1 MKHEKHV
8 ITSFCFI
15 VYFSVLL
22 FILGINMSDFFKWLL
37 IFIDTVL
44 ALLIYYFLN
53 KKIRGCNS
61 SQQNISEERKIKIKN
76 KLNKIKK
83 KISFLTYSFMIIFLF
98 AGLVNNGDFYVKH
111 IYPFFQNRFSNNKI
125 FNWIIIV
132 SPLCLIIAIYN
143 LYHEI
148 IKIIDEKYNL

>member
-8 ITSFCFI
+8 MISFCLI

-37 IFIDTVL
+37 IFIDTVIV
-44 ALLIYYFLN
+44 LLIYYFVI

-61 SQQNISEERKIKIKN
+61 SQQNISEERKIKIIN
-76 KLNKIKK
+76 KLNQIKK
-83 KISFLTYSFMIIFLF
+83 IISFLTYSFMIIFLF

>member
-8 ITSFCFI
+8 IISFCFI

-22 FILGINMSDFFKWLL
+22 FVLGINMSDFFKWLL

-61 SQQNISEERKIKIKN
+61 SQQNISEERKIKIIN
-76 KLNKIKK
+76 KLNQIKK
-83 KISFLTYSFMIIFLF
+83 IISFLTYSFMIIFLF

>member
-1 MKHEKHV
+1 
-8 ITSFCFI
+8 
-15 VYFSVLL
+15 
-22 FILGINMSDFFKWLL
+22 MSDFFKWLL

-53 KKIRGCNS
+53 KKIRGYNS

-83 KISFLTYSFMIIFLF
+83 IISFLTYLFMIIFLF

-148 IKIIDEKYNL
+148 IKNIDEKYNL

>member
-8 ITSFCFI
+8 IISFCFI

-37 IFIDTVL
+37 IFIDTVIV
-44 ALLIYYFLN
+44 LLIYYFVI
-53 KKIRGCNS
+53 KKISGCNS
-61 SQQNISEERKIKIKN
+61 SQQNISEERKIKN
-76 KLNKIKK
+76 KLNQIKK
-83 KISFLTYSFMIIFLF
+83 IISFLTYSFMIIFLF

>member
-8 ITSFCFI
+8 MISFCLI

-37 IFIDTVL
+37 IFIDTVIV
-44 ALLIYYFLN
+44 LLIYYSVI

-83 KISFLTYSFMIIFLF
+83 IISFLTYSFMIIFLF

>member
-8 ITSFCFI
+8 MISFCLI

-37 IFIDTVL
+37 IFIDTVMI
-44 ALLIYYFLN
+44 LLIYYFVI
-53 KKIRGCNS
+53 KKIRECNS

-76 KLNKIKK
+76 KLNQIKK
-83 KISFLTYSFMIIFLF
+83 IISFLTYSFMIIFLF

>member
-8 ITSFCFI
+8 MISFCLI

-37 IFIDTVL
+37 IFIDTVMI
-44 ALLIYYFLN
+44 LLIYYFVI
-53 KKIRGCNS
+53 KKIRECNS
-61 SQQNISEERKIKIKN
+61 SQQNISKERKIKIKN
-76 KLNKIKK
+76 KLNQIKK
-83 KISFLTYSFMIIFLF
+83 IISFLTCSFMIIFLF

>member
-1 MKHEKHV
+1 MV
-8 ITSFCFI
+8 I
-15 VYFSVLL
+15 
-22 FILGINMSDFFKWLL
+22 N
-37 IFIDTVL
+37 
-44 ALLIYYFLN
+44 FLN

-76 KLNKIKK
+76 KLNQIKK
-83 KISFLTYSFMIIFLF
+83 IISFLTYLFMIIFLF

>member
-8 ITSFCFI
+8 MISFCLI

-37 IFIDTVL
+37 IFIDTVIV
-44 ALLIYYFLN
+44 LLIYYSVI

-76 KLNKIKK
+76 KLNQIKK
-83 KISFLTYSFMIIFLF
+83 IISFLTYSFMIIFLF

>member
-8 ITSFCFI
+8 MISFCLI

-37 IFIDTVL
+37 IFIDTVMI
-44 ALLIYYFLN
+44 LLIYYFVI
-53 KKIRGCNS
+53 KKIRECNS
-61 SQQNISEERKIKIKN
+61 SQQNISKERKIKIKN
-76 KLNKIKK
+76 KLNQIKK
-83 KISFLTYSFMIIFLF
+83 IISFLTYSFMIIFLF

>member
-8 ITSFCFI
+8 MISFCLI

-37 IFIDTVL
+37 IFIDTVIV
-44 ALLIYYFLN
+44 LLIYYFVI

-61 SQQNISEERKIKIKN
+61 SQQNISEERKIKIKS
-76 KLNKIKK
+76 KLNQIKK
-83 KISFLTYSFMIIFLF
+83 IISFLTYSFMIIFLF